1 MNAIYQ
7 VKADELDQSF
17 LDAVKA
23 AFKGKEIEI
32 AVYERDEIAYLLR
45 SPANREHLLEAIADV
60 DKSQKIVTPEFL
72 EKLADRIDLEDARSA
87 LADVEKKGT
96 ISWKKIKADLGL

>member
-23 AFKGKEIEI
+23 AFKDKEIEI
-32 AVYERDEIAYLLR
+32 TVYERDETAYLLR
-45 SPANREHLLEAIADV
+45 SPANRERLLRAIADV
-60 DKSQKIVTPEFL
+60 ENSRNMVTPSQEQFQ
-72 EKLADRIDLEDARSA
+72 
-87 LADVEKKGT
+87 
-96 ISWKKIKADLGL
+96 